1 MKHNVHELFKLTQ
14 QWIHD
19 RRLHTSRPET
29 QYVKFQ
35 EEAGELASDI
45 ARGRDP
51 KDSIGD
57 VLVTVISLAVSL
69 KVDISECLYLAYEEI
84 KDRKGTLVNG
94 VFIKEA
100 DLNG

>member
-1 MKHNVHELFKLTQ
+1 MRYDLQGTVQKVQ
-14 QWIHD
+14 QWIYD
-19 RRLHTSRPET
+19 RHLHTSRPET

-69 KVDISECLYLAYEEI
+69 KVDISECLNLAYEEI
-84 KDRKGTLVNG
+84 KDRKGRLVNG

-100 DLNG
+100 DLNV